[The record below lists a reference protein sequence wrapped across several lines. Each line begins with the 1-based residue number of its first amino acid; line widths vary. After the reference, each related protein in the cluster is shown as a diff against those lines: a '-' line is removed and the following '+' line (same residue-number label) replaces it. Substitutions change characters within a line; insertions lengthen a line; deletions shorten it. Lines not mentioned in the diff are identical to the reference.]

1 VLGEPKNQ
9 FSLTRTALNSMGA
22 PFRLPCIISGRL
34 PGEQNGFSIVERS
47 GVAAVSTQNDP
58 ESAGIIGGTK
68 GLARYGRVL
77 EGIENGIHLW
87 RNAFYD
93 GHCGHGSG
101 RLMVPRGN
109 AFRKFRKCDKS

>member
-1 VLGEPKNQ
+1 MPGEPKTH
-9 FSLTRTALNSMGA
+9 FSLTRVVLSAMGD

-34 PGEQNGFSIVERS
+34 PGEQNGFPIVERS

-68 GLARYGRVL
+68 SLARYGRAL
-77 EGIENGIHLW
+77 EGIESGIHRW
-87 RNAFYD
+87 RDAFYD

-101 RLMVPRGN
+101 RLMVPGGGR
-109 AFRKFRKCDKS
+109 AFLRL